1 MYIKFKYKLMLVLCA
16 ILAIAVTITS
26 AIWYTNSRSMVV
38 ETMFQ
43 SMNVLLD
50 ERARELESLLKNI
63 SSQTRT
69 LTYNNSTVDRYIHN
83 RWENEYLNNQARNKL
98 DENINSIY
106 VNNTVIQSIA
116 IGNFKGDL
124 VYRGNKF
131 DYAFVKENRLDEMLP
146 PDSSDVLVFAHGDS
160 SYSPEDIMLYRNILY
175 YGKRIGFCLVN
186 LNRTDINDIFDDVF
200 PGSTAIRVR
209 TKGDSYLYTSS
220 GYAAVEKSPEMSAQ
234 FDDIEK
240 DREDSHR
247 IIRDGDNSE
256 WLAMSQQLFA
266 DEIAIT
272 IAIPMDNLLSD
283 IRSKFQNIFVITLL
297 MMGIM
302 LCVISILS
310 RWISRNVDSLTTA
323 LQNFSGGTLDTKVEL
338 NSRDEFGKVAEA
350 FNLMTG
356 DIRQLMEDIKTKEK
370 EKTALEI
377 RSLQGQINMH
387 FLFNTLNTIKNLCY
401 VQRVTNV
408 ERLVNALMDL
418 LHVSM
423 ENGNDYVTLQTEL
436 DYINDYLEIYKYKS
450 VLPVSCYMDIEPGL
464 ENARILKFMIQPIV
478 ENAIIHGIEE
488 NDDSEE
494 GLIYIKAARIDEI
507 IEIDVI
513 DNGQGFDTSRISTFN
528 GIGLSNTDQR
538 IKIHF
543 GDEYGIEVESTVGV
557 STVVKVRIPY
567 KEWEE

>member
-1 MYIKFKYKLMLVLCA
+1 MYIKFKYKIMLILCA
-16 ILAIAVTITS
+16 ILAFAVTITS

-83 RWENEYLNNQARNKL
+83 RWENEYLNNQARTKL

-116 IGNFKGDL
+116 IGNFNGDL
-124 VYRGNKF
+124 VYRGNRF
-131 DYAFVKENRLDEMLP
+131 DYEFVKDNRLDEILP
-146 PDSSDVLVFAHGDS
+146 PDSEDVLVFAHGDS
-160 SYSPEDIMLYRNILY
+160 DFSPDD

-186 LNRTDINDIFDDVF
+186 LNRADINDIFDDVF
-200 PGSTAIRVR
+200 PGNTAIRVR
-209 TKGDSYLYTSS
+209 TRENSCLYTSS
-220 GYAAVEKSPEMSAQ
+220 GYAAVEDSPEMTAH
-234 FDDIEK
+234 FDDIENG
-240 DREDSHR
+240 REESHR
-247 IIRDGDNSE
+247 IIKDKENSE
-256 WLAMSQQLFA
+256 WLAISQQLFGN
-266 DEIAIT
+266 EIAIT

-283 IRSKFQNIFVITLL
+283 IRSKFQNIFIITLL

-310 RWISRNVDSLTTA
+310 KWISRNVDSLTRA

-350 FNLMTG
+350 FNLMTD

-450 VLPVSCYMDIEPGL
+450 VLPITCYMDVEPGL
-464 ENARILKFMIQPIV
+464 EKARILKFMIQPIV

-494 GLIYIKAARIDEI
+494 GLIYIKAVRINET
-507 IEIDVI
+507 IEIDVT
-513 DNGQGFDTSRISTFN
+513 DNGQGFDTSKISTFN

-567 KEWEE
+567 KEWEA